1 MGSIFYSHPISILVC
16 PWTKQRSVHTF
27 VSGSSASYYTQEESS
42 FSGHLV
48 WQGVDFFTIV
58 FWSEM
63 RVLEIKYDEVIIAES
78 FPGNFWAEILWI
90 MLKCPWTLVIFKI
103 FQVFH
108 SLKVW
113 RRKV

>member
-58 FWSEM
+58 FWNEM

-78 FPGNFWAEILWI
+78 FPEIFGQRFDGS
-90 MLKCPWTLVIFKI
+90 C
-103 FQVFH
+103 
-108 SLKVW
+108 
-113 RRKV
+113 